1 MVRLITDTKI
11 NSKYNFFE
19 EENYKISDFE
29 IIDNN
34 EQEIFDITFEVL
46 SKIENKNTDVKCGK
60 VQFLEILKNLNKFP
74 NMWKFHSKNF
84 NSSIGEEF
92 LKLNKNFLK

>member
-46 SKIENKNTDVKCGK
+46 SKIENKNTDVKCGESAVFENIFK
-60 VQFLEILKNLNKFP
+60 KNLNKFP

-92 LKLNKNFLK
+92 